1 MPPLNLLNKMETN
14 FTPTHIIKRTKI
26 PCIIIGFGSGEYKGL
41 RHIDT
46 EFKGDCWVEDT
57 QIEAIK

>member
-1 MPPLNLLNKMETN
+1 MTN
-14 FTPTHIIKRTKI
+14 QTHFTPTHIIKRTNI